1 MKILIITFLIVF
13 IIYFRKVK
21 IKWKTFFHK
30 GFYKSSK
37 PYGVYCYCG
46 KQGKGKT
53 YSVVEFLLNNSDYK
67 IYANISS
74 IEGIDYTYFSGFDE
88 LLKLRDEHDCII
100 VFDEIFTALTKTS
113 KMNTEVLDFL
123 SQMRKRRIIFITTA
137 QEWLE
142 INITLRRY
150 CRYQID
156 CNMFSIFGYPILI
169 KHLKDA
175 EQMTWSQIDNEY
187 IAPLIETTI
196 SHGMKSVINAYDT
209 FEQIKT
215 ENVSAVRDKS
225 LTNAEQKANKK
236 AIADTTTI
244 SNGMVNGQWTQTL
257 HKNNVNSNE
266 LDTTLRINNN
276 ITNNVVSSPP
286 IDNDFWGDLKIND
299 FESDNLSN
307 EK

>member
-13 IIYFRKVK
+13 IVYFRKVK
-21 IKWKTFFHK
+21 IKWKTFFRR
-30 GFYKSSK
+30 GFFKDSK

-244 SNGMVNGQWTQTL
+244 SNGMVNGQWTQIL

-266 LDTTLRINNN
+266 FDTTLHINNN
-276 ITNNVVSSPP
+276 TSNNIVSSSS